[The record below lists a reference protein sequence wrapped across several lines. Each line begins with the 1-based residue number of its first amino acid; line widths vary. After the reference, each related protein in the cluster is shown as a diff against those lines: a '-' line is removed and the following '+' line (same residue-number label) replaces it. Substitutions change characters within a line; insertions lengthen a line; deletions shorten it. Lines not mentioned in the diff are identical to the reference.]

1 MDKYKI
7 LIVDDDIIVNDMI
20 SFLLQE
26 RGFDVV
32 KAFDGYD
39 GLIKAQNNQPDLIIL
54 DLKMPEMDGF
64 EVCSKLKADDAQKG
78 IPVIILTGNI
88 DGAAHYK
95 AHKYGVD
102 DYIIKPFDLSL
113 LITKINGLLNP

>member
-26 RGFDVV
+26 RGFDVI

-64 EVCSKLKADDAQKG
+64 EVCHKLKADDIQKG

-88 DGAAHYK
+88 DGEAHYK
-95 AHKYGVD
+95 AYKYGAD

-113 LITKINGLLNP
+113 LITKINKLLNP